1 MILVAGAG
9 PGGLTAALALIR
21 AGFEVRIWER
31 APELRAVGGGLTLQ
45 VNAMRM
51 LAALGVADAV
61 RQRGAVLATGEIAD
75 HRGRT
80 LQAIPLGSFAERF
93 GQAGVAI
100 DRGALNRT
108 LAAALPPE
116 TLELGRGVTHVE
128 QTASGVQ
135 VRDQHGAA
143 LAVEALI
150 GADGIHSAVRR
161 AVFGAFEPRYAGYT
175 CWRGVAQLSAS
186 DRVARTI
193 ERWGRG
199 RRFGSVPIGDGRIY
213 WFATANAPAGGRDGA
228 DPRAELLERF
238 ADFCPSVR
246 AELEATDMDGILR
259 NDIVDLKPLA
269 RWTQGR
275 VALLGDA
282 AHAMTPNLG
291 QGACQ
296 AIEDAVVLA
305 ASLREHG
312 LPGGLRAYEGQR
324 RPRVTRLVVDSRRMG
339 AVAQLSN
346 PLLVALR
353 DRAFRWLARESTV
366 RRRLAALY
374 AVPVPDFGAS
384 PARDHRRGAPAP
396 SGGGPSAGARTA
408 G

>member
-1 MILVAGAG
+1 AEVAEGSCHELSVPPEQVLDQASRHRLLGREVLVQAADADAGDLRHPVGGEAVRPLALQNASRRLQDRRHRGPSSRLHRAFSRIRVDHGAPENASGRACRRILRLSRRLTMILVAGAG

-108 LAAALPPE
+108 LATALPPE

-282 AHAMTPNLG
+282 AH
-291 QGACQ
+291 
-296 AIEDAVVLA
+296 
-305 ASLREHG
+305 
-312 LPGGLRAYEGQR
+312 
-324 RPRVTRLVVDSRRMG
+324 
-339 AVAQLSN
+339 
-346 PLLVALR
+346 
-353 DRAFRWLARESTV
+353 
-366 RRRLAALY
+366 
-374 AVPVPDFGAS
+374 
-384 PARDHRRGAPAP
+384 
-396 SGGGPSAGARTA
+396 
-408 G
+408 